1 MRLNTFA
8 YYVDFFLAGAIIV
21 ALAVTTMVTT
31 GAVGGVQWLL
41 AAVAG
46 FIAWTLFE
54 YVVHRVLYH
63 QVPYFVELHDAHH
76 AEPDAFI
83 GAPPVIGI
91 IMILALSYLPLAA
104 FSATLASGAT
114 AGMLA
119 GYMGYMLLHHAA
131 HHWKP
136 EPGTW
141 LYMARRHHALHH
153 YHHDAEGNYGITT
166 SFWDHVFGTA
176 LAPANPRQRRRA
188 A

>member
-8 YYVDFFLAGAIIV
+8 YYVDFFLAAAVIV
-21 ALAVTTMVTT
+21 ALASMSLAEVSATIV
-31 GAVGGVQWLL
+31 AAWL
-41 AAVAG
+41 AAAG
-46 FIAWTLFE
+46 LGFVLWTLFE
-54 YVVHRVLYH
+54 YFVHRVLYH
-63 QVPYFVELHDAHH
+63 SVPYFVALHDAHH
-76 AEPDAFI
+76 REPNAFI

-91 IMILALSYLPLAA
+91 ILILALSYFPLAPV
-104 FSATLASGAT
+104 SEPLASGAT

-119 GYMGYMLLHHAA
+119 GYMAYMLLHHAA

-153 YHHDAEGNYGITT
+153 HHDEEGNYGITT

-176 LAPANPRQRRRA
+176 LAPRESHRRRPA
-188 A
+188 